1 MKKYPFPIGLI
12 FNQRLLLFAFV
23 ITLLTF
29 PSSPASAQ
37 SLEIMPGH
45 NRIFVDVQ
53 WLKPL
58 DQKFRFS
65 LFSRT
70 RATIDYENQAD
81 IFSGAYFNVTSKYGV
96 GGSLVGKVGLN
107 GAGGDAGVHYIKA
120 TDKITFFGLASVGL
134 KRELELSW
142 FSILR
147 YTPFLGEKWKL
158 YTSLELFT
166 LFNSE
171 GHAFSVQRIR
181 VGVDRKGY
189 QFGLGYNTS
198 QAGSSFAGV
207 IDNFGPFMRKAF

>member
-1 MKKYPFPIGLI
+1 MKKYPLKSHSKLLILGTVFIIMGLFPA
-12 FNQRLLLFAFV
+12 N
-23 ITLLTF
+23 
-29 PSSPASAQ
+29 SSAQ

-70 RATIDYENQAD
+70 RATIDYENQTD

-107 GAGGDAGVHYIKA
+107 GAGGDAGVHYFKA

-147 YTPFLGEKWKL
+147 YTPSLGEKWKL

-171 GHAFSVQRIR
+171 GHTFSVQRIR

-198 QAGSSFAGV
+198 QAGSSFVGV
-207 IDNFGPFMRKAF
+207 IDNFGPFIRKAF